1 MMARWMRISLVRSFV
16 LITDLWLTNEHLIEM
31 DRSLAFRMANLPLS
45 KLPILKVRPLVLYS
59 VFMLMK

>member
-1 MMARWMRISLVRSFV
+1 MRISLVRSFV